1 MVTDTLTD
9 TPDRQGELV
18 SSRLQQ
24 MEIVVAG
31 AGMVGGWLV
40 PILTRTGALVI
51 VYDFDKVGL
60 ENLQCQPYRRE
71 DIGLSKVS
79 AVARLCTSAEVVIR
93 VEERFPP
100 EDDIRTPD
108 VVISCV
114 DSMIG
119 REEIAKWC
127 KGRNVGLFLDARVLG
142 EIAAI
147 LSVTE
152 KKGYTEYLRELPKDE
167 DVPDAPCGARGT
179 AYSGVAVASKMVGYV
194 NNWAREI
201 RVPKKIV
208 WHTGLGDVMEEVR

>member
-1 MVTDTLTD
+1 MVVDPLTETL
-9 TPDRQGELV
+9 DRQGELV
-18 SSRLQQ
+18 SSRLQE
-24 MEIVVAG
+24 MEIIVAG

-40 PILTRTGALVI
+40 PILTRTGALVK
-51 VYDFDKVGL
+51 VYDFDKVGV

-71 DIGLSKVS
+71 DVGLSKVS
-79 AVARLCTSAEVVIR
+79 AVGRLCTSAEVVIR

-100 EDDIRTPD
+100 EESIRTPD

-114 DSMIG
+114 DSMAG
-119 REEIAKWC
+119 RREIAEWC
-127 KGRNVGLFLDARVLG
+127 RERDVSLFLDARVLG
-142 EIAAI
+142 EIAAV

-152 KKGYTEYLRELPKDE
+152 KKGYGEYLKELPRDE

-179 AYSGVAVASKMVGYV
+179 AYSGVAVASKMVGFV

-201 RVPKKIV
+201 RVPRKIV